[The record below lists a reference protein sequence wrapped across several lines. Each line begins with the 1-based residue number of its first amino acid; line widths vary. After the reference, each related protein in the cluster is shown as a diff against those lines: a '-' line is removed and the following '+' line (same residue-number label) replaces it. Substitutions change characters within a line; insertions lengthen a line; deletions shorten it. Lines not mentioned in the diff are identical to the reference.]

1 MGGNVKREILEP
13 LPNRR
18 NAAVSGVPPAV
29 IELSSSSESS
39 SGSGSESESEMDGNS
54 VISKRPRGSSGVNGG
69 TEKKKKRR
77 KRKRNFED
85 LGVVLPLGFLAPI
98 TPPPDS
104 ETPSEARM
112 MAVES
117 TESRR
122 VSLTGQSS
130 KQFWKAGD
138 YEGAPRA
145 NWDSSFG
152 ILFYFILQD
161 TFALIIV
168 NLIIWVSFLFIVNCN
183 GHCKGL
189 LFYIYN
195 LQVEWIMFGFIQN
208 FCILMQLVIN
218 GRSEVNLIPFFSTL
232 MITYVGLIVLFW
244 FTVIS

>member
-69 TEKKKKRR
+69 TEKKKRR

-104 ETPSEARM
+104 ETPYEAEM

-168 NLIIWVSFLFIVNCN
+168 NLII
-183 GHCKGL
+183 
-189 LFYIYN
+189 
-195 LQVEWIMFGFIQN
+195 
-208 FCILMQLVIN
+208 
-218 GRSEVNLIPFFSTL
+218 
-232 MITYVGLIVLFW
+232 
-244 FTVIS
+244 